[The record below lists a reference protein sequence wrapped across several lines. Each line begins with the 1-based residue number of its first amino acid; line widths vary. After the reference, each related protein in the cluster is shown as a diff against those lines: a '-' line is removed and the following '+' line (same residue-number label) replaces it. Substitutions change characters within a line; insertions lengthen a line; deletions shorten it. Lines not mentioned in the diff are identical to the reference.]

1 MANSVISFFGLENYI
16 NFIFDGNKNKIGLYY
31 LNNRLKIK
39 NIKDI
44 IKTDC
49 KYFIIAINP
58 MHKKLIKDLTK
69 KLQKNKRE
77 VSFLFSKKFYLK

>member
-1 MANSVISFFGLENYI
+1 
-16 NFIFDGNKNKIGLYY
+16 Y